1 MTEQNI
7 EETEET
13 EKRDLAPVDDP
24 IALTLLSILA
34 DDKNPTF
41 QDVARLIAEQRR
53 TPKDGPNLWRRYLVA
68 VRQQAV
74 HLAKAGRIEIIRK
87 GEVADPKD
95 FKGIVK
101 MRLPQ

>member
-7 EETEET
+7 EQPDDTEN
-13 EKRDLAPVDDP
+13 AVVDDP
-24 IALTLLSILA
+24 IAKAILSVLA
-34 DDKNPTF
+34 QDKTPTF
-41 QDVARLIAEQRR
+41 QDVARHIAEQRR
-53 TPKDGPNLWRRYLVA
+53 TPKDGPHLWRRYLVA

-74 HLAKAGRIEIIRK
+74 HLAKDGRIEIIRK

-95 FKGIVK
+95 FKGIVR